1 VIALV
6 LKGLTLGFAAAVQ
19 PGPFQAY
26 IITES
31 LHYGRRHT
39 LPAAFAPLISDG
51 PIIALMLFVLN
62 QVPEGLHSFLY
73 LAGGL
78 FILYLALGA
87 LRAWQRFDANVL
99 MTRASSGRDLVRAVM
114 LNVLNPGPYLFW
126 GLVSGPILLAGW
138 HTAPINGLAFLFAFY
153 ATLVTGLGVIIS
165 LFSTARQF
173 GPAVTRTLLGVS
185 VIALAGFGLYE
196 LWMGVVGL
204 LA

>member
-1 VIALV
+1 VIALL

-31 LHYGRRHT
+31 LHHGRRHT

-62 QVPEGLHSFLY
+62 QVPDSVHALLY

-78 FILYLALGA
+78 FVMYLALDA
-87 LRAWQRFDANVL
+87 LRAWQRFEATAL
-99 MTRASSGRDLVRAVM
+99 IKGSSSGQDLFRAVM

-138 HTAPINGLAFLFAFY
+138 RTAPINGLAFLFAFY

-165 LFSTARQF
+165 LFGTARQF
-173 GPAVTRTLLGVS
+173 GPSVTRALLGVS
-185 VIALAGFGLYE
+185 AVVLAGFGLYE
-196 LWMGVVGL
+196 LWMGVMGL